1 MRAMKRLTIT
11 TFALSLIAM
20 SVSAQS
26 YFTPKISSVDPAT
39 ALTKNGIENMEWV
52 SYAGEPFVTGKQI
65 KNGWGKSSSGNS
77 IDFIGVNVEAL
88 PGEGYT
94 NQNNDW
100 LISEEIDLTG
110 AKSPVIEFD
119 MFYNYGVDNTNTLA
133 IFVCAEGYESVA
145 APEGNDVKAT
155 PNGEWVA
162 LVKSIYGNEPKVA
175 EHFSYSLK
183 DYAGGKVRI
192 ALRVTNRLK
201 QNINNT
207 RLFNISNLEVKEK

>member
-1 MRAMKRLTIT
+1 MKRVIIT
-11 TFALSLIAM
+11 TFAVALFAM
-20 SVSAQS
+20 SASAQS
-26 YFTPKISSVDPAT
+26 YFTPKISPVDPAT
-39 ALTKNGIENMEWV
+39 ALTNNGIDNMEWV
-52 SYAGEPFVTGKQI
+52 SFAGEPFVTGKQI

-77 IDFIGVNVEAL
+77 IDFAGVNPDGL
-88 PGEGYT
+88 PSAEYT

-100 LISEEIDLTG
+100 LISEEIDLSS
-110 AKSPVIEFD
+110 AKSPVVEFD

-133 IFVCAEGYESVA
+133 IFVCAAGYES
-145 APEGNDVKAT
+145 APAPAGNDVKAT
-155 PNGEWVA
+155 PAGEWTA

-183 DYAGGKVRI
+183 DYAGQKVRI

-207 RLFNISNLEVKEK
+207 RMFNINNLEVKEK